1 MNIALIAN
9 DRKKQLMIDFCLLHA
24 GTLCRHNLYATGTTG
39 KLVEDVTG
47 LKVHR
52 FMPGRQGGDQQ
63 IASRIAHDEIDL
75 LLFFRDPLDP
85 KPHEPND
92 INLLRLCD
100 MHNIPVATNIATAEV
115 LIHGLER
122 GDLDWRN
129 ILNPRY

>member
-1 MNIALIAN
+1 MKIALIAN

-75 LLFFRDPLDP
+75 LLFFRDTVTAGPEERHDQ
-85 KPHEPND
+85 
-92 INLLRLCD
+92 LLCLCD
-100 MHNIPVATNIATAEV
+100 THGLPYATNLTAAELV
-115 LIHGLER
+115 MRALKDGTLQRLRQER
-122 GDLDWRN
+122 LGK
-129 ILNPRY
+129 

>member
-75 LLFFRDPLDP
+75 LLFFRDTVTAGPEERHDQ
-85 KPHEPND
+85 
-92 INLLRLCD
+92 LRCLCD
-100 MHNIPVATNIATAEV
+100 THGLPYATNLTAAELV
-115 LIHGLER
+115 MRALKDGTLQRLRQER
-122 GDLDWRN
+122 LGK
-129 ILNPRY
+129 

>member
-9 DRKKQLMIDFCLLHA
+9 DRKKQLMIDFCLLHS

-75 LLFFRDPLDP
+75 LLFFRDTVTAGPEERHDQ
-85 KPHEPND
+85 
-92 INLLRLCD
+92 LLCLCD
-100 MHNIPVATNIATAEV
+100 THGLPYATNLTAAELV
-115 LIHGLER
+115 MRALKDGTLQRLRQER
-122 GDLDWRN
+122 LGK
-129 ILNPRY
+129 

>member
-75 LLFFRDPLDP
+75 LLFFRDTSS
-85 KPHEPND
+85 D
-92 INLLRLCD
+92 I
-100 MHNIPVATNIATAEV
+100 
-115 LIHGLER
+115 
-122 GDLDWRN
+122 
-129 ILNPRY
+129 

>member
-75 LLFFRDPLDP
+75 LLFFRDTVTAGPEERHDQ
-85 KPHEPND
+85 
-92 INLLRLCD
+92 LLCLCD
-100 MHNIPVATNIATAEV
+100 THGLPYATNLTAAELV
-115 LIHGLER
+115 MRALKDGTLQR
-122 GDLDWRN
+122 LRQDRLGK
-129 ILNPRY
+129 

>member
-1 MNIALIAN
+1 MNIALIAD

-75 LLFFRDPLDP
+75 LLFFRDTVTAGPEERHDQ
-85 KPHEPND
+85 
-92 INLLRLCD
+92 LLCLCD
-100 MHNIPVATNIATAEV
+100 THGLPYATNLTAAELV
-115 LIHGLER
+115 MRALKDGTLQRLRQER
-122 GDLDWRN
+122 LGK
-129 ILNPRY
+129 

>member
-75 LLFFRDPLDP
+75 LLFFRDTVTAGPEERHDQ
-85 KPHEPND
+85 
-92 INLLRLCD
+92 LLCLCD
-100 MHNIPVATNIATAEV
+100 THGLPYATNLTAAELV
-115 LIHGLER
+115 MRALKDGTLQRLHQER
-122 GDLDWRN
+122 LGK
-129 ILNPRY
+129 

>member
-75 LLFFRDPLDP
+75 HLFFRDTVTAGPEERHDQ
-85 KPHEPND
+85 
-92 INLLRLCD
+92 LLCLCD
-100 MHNIPVATNIATAEV
+100 THGLPYATNLTAAELV
-115 LIHGLER
+115 MRALKDGTLQRLRQER
-122 GDLDWRN
+122 LGK
-129 ILNPRY
+129 

>member
-63 IASRIAHDEIDL
+63 IAHDEIDL
-75 LLFFRDPLDP
+75 LLFFRDTVTAGPEERHDQ
-85 KPHEPND
+85 
-92 INLLRLCD
+92 LLCLCD
-100 MHNIPVATNIATAEV
+100 THGLPYATNLTAAELV
-115 LIHGLER
+115 MRALKDGTLQRLRQER
-122 GDLDWRN
+122 LGK
-129 ILNPRY
+129 

>member
-9 DRKKQLMIDFCLLHA
+9 DRKKQLMIDFCLLH
-24 GTLCRHNLYATGTTG
+24 LYATGTTG

-75 LLFFRDPLDP
+75 LLFFRDTVTAGPEERHDQ
-85 KPHEPND
+85 
-92 INLLRLCD
+92 LLCLCD
-100 MHNIPVATNIATAEV
+100 THGLPYATNLTAAELV
-115 LIHGLER
+115 MRALKDGTLQRLRQER
-122 GDLDWRN
+122 LGK
-129 ILNPRY
+129 

>member
-9 DRKKQLMIDFCLLHA
+9 DRKKQLMIDFCRLHA

-75 LLFFRDPLDP
+75 LLFFRDTVTAGPEERHDQ
-85 KPHEPND
+85 
-92 INLLRLCD
+92 LLCLCD
-100 MHNIPVATNIATAEV
+100 THGLPYATNLTAAELV
-115 LIHGLER
+115 MRALKDGTLQRLRQER
-122 GDLDWRN
+122 LGK
-129 ILNPRY
+129 

>member
-75 LLFFRDPLDP
+75 LLFFRDTVTAGPEERHDQ
-85 KPHEPND
+85 
-92 INLLRLCD
+92 LLCLCD
-100 MHNIPVATNIATAEV
+100 THGLPYATNLTAAELV
-115 LIHGLER
+115 MRALIDGALQRLRQER
-122 GDLDWRN
+122 LGK
-129 ILNPRY
+129 

>member
-75 LLFFRDPLDP
+75 LLFFRDTVTAGPEERHDQ
-85 KPHEPND
+85 
-92 INLLRLCD
+92 LLCLCD
-100 MHNIPVATNIATAEV
+100 THGLPSATNLPAAELV
-115 LIHGLER
+115 MRALKDGTLQRLRQER
-122 GDLDWRN
+122 LGK
-129 ILNPRY
+129 

>member
-75 LLFFRDPLDP
+75 LLIFRETVTAGPEERHDQ
-85 KPHEPND
+85 
-92 INLLRLCD
+92 LLCLCD
-100 MHNIPVATNIATAEV
+100 THGLPYATNLTAAELV
-115 LIHGLER
+115 MRALKDGTLQRLRQER
-122 GDLDWRN
+122 LGK
-129 ILNPRY
+129 